1 MRASESLRVLG
12 LPFGADREIERPS
25 DGGRGAWGHA
35 AVRGGT
41 GFGLDVR
48 DDPGG
53 SGEKKRLGPGGSGF
67 TAGLGAR
74 EMLVGAER
82 VRVWPGWQREMEGH

>member
-53 SGEKKRLGPGGSGF
+53 SRKR
-67 TAGLGAR
+67 
-74 EMLVGAER
+74 
-82 VRVWPGWQREMEGH
+82 